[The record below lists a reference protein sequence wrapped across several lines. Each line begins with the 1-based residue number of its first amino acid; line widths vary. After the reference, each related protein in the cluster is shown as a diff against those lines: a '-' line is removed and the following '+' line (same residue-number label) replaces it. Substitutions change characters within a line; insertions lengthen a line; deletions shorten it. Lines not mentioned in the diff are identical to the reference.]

1 MFHFENVGYSHTQ
14 GTVKFLCCADCEIGP
29 LGLQFLDRT
38 PPSSYVAAS
47 RVRYHVQ
54 APAPAT

>member
-1 MFHFENVGYSHTQ
+1 MCHFENVGYSHTQ

-47 RVRYHVQ
+47 RVRYHVP